1 MYGLDTLA
9 EQQRSALHRA
19 WWVAMS
25 GRFEG
30 WREVCIEIEQRGHP
44 KPERW
49 FDDHR
54 VRQKMD
60 QVCGAARAAQPV
72 PENDPVWQVL
82 QRNHIANWMRDFDSF
97 ADCHLGSPDDRW
109 LAKVGNFG
117 VTVRQGWQ
125 QLASAQKSD
134 IRNDP
139 DVCPYIAYLTRF
151 ENRVL
156 RQADTM
162 AWVAFDLAFATA
174 DLPHW
179 RGPGT
184 GHVVSTLEKMDGCWK
199 IASFCVVDDNFG
211 QTEAPTWHVDRNCWV
226 IHSNP
231 PAAAL
236 LERDDRARVEGGR
249 FLLTDTRANEAL
261 RRAISQLADMDW
273 GIMEVGRSLPIV
285 YDPGNDL
292 PVSVWWAGRRGGRL
306 YVSADNSELLG
317 GRLETASRA
326 LGLSPSQ
333 HRIVVAIVQ
342 GLTLPEAARLE
353 GVRLSTARTQ
363 LQRVFDKVGVRGQP
377 ALVRSMLSI
386 AAGA

>member
-1 MYGLDTLA
+1 
-9 EQQRSALHRA
+9 
-19 WWVAMS
+19 MS
-25 GRFEG
+25 GRFED
-30 WREVCIEIEQRGHP
+30 WRAVCIEIEQRGHP
-44 KPERW
+44 TPERW
-49 FDDHR
+49 FDNR
-54 VRQKMD
+54 PVRQKMD
-60 QVCGAARAAQPV
+60 AVCVTARQAQPV
-72 PENDPVWQVL
+72 PESEPVWQVL

-97 ADCHLGSPDDRW
+97 ADCHLGTLDDRW
-109 LAKVGNFG
+109 MAKVGNFG

-156 RQADTM
+156 RQVDTM
-162 AWVAFDLAFATA
+162 AWAAFDLAFATG

-184 GHVVSTLEKMDGCWK
+184 GHVVSTLEKVDGAWK
-199 IASFCVVDDNFG
+199 IASFCVIDDNFG
-211 QTEAPTWHVDRNCWV
+211 QTEAPTWQIDRNCRV
-226 IHSNP
+226 IYSNP
-231 PAAAL
+231 PAATL
-236 LERDDRARVEGGR
+236 LDHDDRARVDGGR
-249 FLLTDTRANEAL
+249 FRLNDRRADEAL
-261 RRAISQLADMDW
+261 RSAVSELAAMDW
-273 GIMEVGRSLPIV
+273 GIMEVGRSVPII

-292 PVSVWWAGRRGGRL
+292 PASVWWAGRRGGRL
-306 YVSADNSELLG
+306 YVSADDSELLG
-317 GRLETASRA
+317 GRLEMASRA

-333 HRIVVAIVQ
+333 HRLVTAIVQ
-342 GLTLPEAARLE
+342 GLTLPEAAKLE